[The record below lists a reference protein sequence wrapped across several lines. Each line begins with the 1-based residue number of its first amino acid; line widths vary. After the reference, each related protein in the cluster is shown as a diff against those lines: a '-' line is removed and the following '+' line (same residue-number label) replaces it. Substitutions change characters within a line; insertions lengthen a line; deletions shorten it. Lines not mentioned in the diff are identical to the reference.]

1 MSSTRCRPT
10 LAELPLSP
18 SDPPYSAWGLWGAD
32 DEVGTLNLLDESTVT
47 KAASEIQLGR
57 RFSLNWS
64 LASPRT
70 PLFGRHTCE
79 FSHKVYQHSTE
90 LIAIDDELHFNT
102 QKSSQVDGL
111 RHFAYQKS
119 GLFYNGKSKEDILKA
134 GSVTLGIH
142 QWHDN
147 GLFAGRGILID
158 YWAYVKRHGKAYDA
172 TGGASITYEELMA
185 CLAEQ
190 SQLSSQTIE
199 LRKGD
204 ILLVRSGFTDKY
216 VELSEHQERQSA
228 HMTPPKTCGMAQ
240 DERLLQFLWE
250 KQVAM
255 VGGDAPAWEC
265 LPPAPSSSFL
275 YHEVLI
281 AGWGCPIGELL
292 WLEDLAQACG
302 EHKKWT
308 FFLTSAPLNVPGGV
322 GSPAN
327 MIAIL

>member
-1 MSSTRCRPT
+1 MSSMKSRPT
-10 LAELPLSP
+10 LAELPLNP
-18 SDPPYSAWGLWGAD
+18 NDPPYSAWGLWGVD
-32 DEVGTLNLLDESTVT
+32 DEIGTLNLLDESTVT
-47 KAASEIQLGR
+47 KATSEIQVGQ

-70 PLFGRHTCE
+70 PMFGRDTCE
-79 FSHKVYQHSTE
+79 FSHKVYQHSPE
-90 LIAIDDELHFNT
+90 LIALDDELHFNT

-111 RHFAYQKS
+111 RHAAYQKS

-134 GSVTLGIH
+134 GSLTLGIH

-172 TGGASITYEELMA
+172 IGGAPITHDELMA

-190 SQLSSQTIE
+190 SQLSKQTIE
-199 LRKGD
+199 FRKAQ
-204 ILLVRSGFTDKY
+204 T
-216 VELSEHQERQSA
+216 
-228 HMTPPKTCGMAQ
+228 TPPKTSGVAQ
-240 DERLLQFLWE
+240 DERMLQFLWE
-250 KQVAM
+250 KQVAI

-265 LPPAPSSSFL
+265 LPPVPSSNFL
-275 YHEVLI
+275 YHEVLL

-292 WLEDLAQACG
+292 WLEDLARACD

-308 FFLTSAPLNVPGGV
+308 FFLTSVPLNVPGGV
-322 GSPAN
+322 ASPAN

>member
-1 MSSTRCRPT
+1 MSSMKSRPT
-10 LAELPLSP
+10 LAELPLNP
-18 SDPPYSAWGLWGAD
+18 NDPPYSAWGLWGVD
-32 DEVGTLNLLDESTVT
+32 DEIGTLNLLDESTVT
-47 KAASEIQLGR
+47 KAASEIQVGQ

-70 PLFGRHTCE
+70 PMFGRDTCE
-79 FSHKVYQHSTE
+79 FSHKVYQHSPE
-90 LIAIDDELHFNT
+90 LIALDDELHFNT

-111 RHFAYQKS
+111 RHAAYQKS

-134 GSVTLGIH
+134 GSLTLGIH

-158 YWAYVKRHGKAYDA
+158 YWAYAKRHGKAYDA
-172 TGGASITYEELMA
+172 IGGASITYDELMA

-190 SQLSSQTIE
+190 SQFSKQTIE
-199 LRKGD
+199 FRKGD
-204 ILLVRSGFTDKY
+204 MLLIRSGFTDNY
-216 VELSEHQERQSA
+216 VKLSEDQERNSA
-228 HMTPPKTCGMAQ
+228 QTTPPKTSGVAQ
-240 DERLLQFLWE
+240 DERMLQFLWE

-265 LPPAPSSSFL
+265 LPPVPSSNFL
-275 YHEVLI
+275 YHEVLL

-292 WLEDLAQACG
+292 WLEDLARACDG
-302 EHKKWT
+302 HKKWT

-322 GSPAN
+322 ASPAN